1 MRNTIHRLHN
11 RNRHQGRPL
20 LNLGLLAYLTV
31 LWACTPLPPVETRNI
46 PALVITPLL
55 EPTATSLPSNM
66 RQLAEMYGL
75 SVGAAVDP
83 AYMETQRYIA
93 LVEAEFN
100 GVVAENVMKWSR
112 LEPERGRY
120 DFSKADAIVEFAEQ
134 HKMAVRG
141 HALVWDLQLPD
152 WLTQSNFSQDEYK
165 AFLQE
170 HITTV
175 VGRYAGRIFAWDV
188 VNEPLDERGQIRQ
201 NFWHH
206 AIGPEYILLAF
217 QWAHAADP
225 EAELFLNES
234 YAEGLGEKS
243 QGLYALASGLLE
255 KGAPIHGIGMQMHLR
270 LENPPDPLEVTMNMQ
285 RLADLGLM
293 IHITELDVS
302 LQDASGTLDEK
313 LAAQAQVYGDM
324 ARACLSTPSCNAFYT
339 WGLTDRYSW
348 IPDLTGREDHT
359 LLFDENWQPK
369 PAYQAVV
376 EALQEAI
383 HAKQLEK

>member
-1 MRNTIHRLHN
+1 
-11 RNRHQGRPL
+11 
-20 LNLGLLAYLTV
+20 
-31 LWACTPLPPVETRNI
+31 
-46 PALVITPLL
+46 
-55 EPTATSLPSNM
+55 M

-175 VGRYAGRIFAWDV
+175 VGRYAGRIFA
-188 VNEPLDERGQIRQ
+188 
-201 NFWHH
+201 
-206 AIGPEYILLAF
+206 
-217 QWAHAADP
+217 
-225 EAELFLNES
+225 
-234 YAEGLGEKS
+234 
-243 QGLYALASGLLE
+243 
-255 KGAPIHGIGMQMHLR
+255 
-270 LENPPDPLEVTMNMQ
+270 
-285 RLADLGLM
+285 
-293 IHITELDVS
+293 
-302 LQDASGTLDEK
+302 
-313 LAAQAQVYGDM
+313 
-324 ARACLSTPSCNAFYT
+324 
-339 WGLTDRYSW
+339 
-348 IPDLTGREDHT
+348 
-359 LLFDENWQPK
+359 
-369 PAYQAVV
+369 
-376 EALQEAI
+376 
-383 HAKQLEK
+383 

>member
-1 MRNTIHRLHN
+1 MLNTIFRLHN
-11 RNRHQGRPL
+11 RTRRQGRPL
-20 LNLGLLAYLTV
+20 IIPGILACFIV
-31 LWACTPLPPVETRNI
+31 LWACTPALPVKKHSI

-55 EPTATSLPSNM
+55 EPTSTPLPSNM
-66 RQLAEMYGL
+66 RQLAELYGW
-75 SVGAAVDP
+75 SVGAAFDP
-83 AYMETQRYIA
+83 ANLENPRYLA
-93 LVEAEFN
+93 LLESEFN

-120 DFSKADAIVEFAEQ
+120 DFSKADAIVEFAEK

-141 HALVWDLQLPD
+141 HTLVWDLQLPD
-152 WLTQSNFSQDEYK
+152 WLTRSIFSKDEYK
-165 AFLQE
+165 AFLKE
-170 HITTV
+170 HITSV

-201 NFWHH
+201 NFWYH

-217 QWAHAADP
+217 QWAHEADP

-243 QGLYALASGLLE
+243 QGVYALATGLLE

-270 LENPPDPLEVTMNMQ
+270 LENPPDPLEVTMNMR
-285 RLADLGLM
+285 RLAELGLM
-293 IHITELDVS
+293 IHITELDVR

-313 LAAQAQVYGDM
+313 LVAQAQVYGDM
-324 ARACLSTPSCNAFYT
+324 AHACLSTSSCKAFYT

-348 IPDLTGREDHT
+348 IPNLTGREDYT

-369 PAYQAVV
+369 PAYRAVV

-383 HAKQLEK
+383 LARQFEK